1 MEKEDFLEVD
11 ARIPGQNYVCLS
23 VVNPEKFMKQKEVF
37 FATKYLHHIFNDQEQ
52 ISRDFR
58 ERMNENRNISY
69 NTIKESY
76 DDWKYTREQELED
89 EFHKS
94 CDYQTTM
101 RAIKIRGTYDTLRE
115 AKKKAELL
123 QRRDP
128 SFHVFVGQVG
138 YWLPLLANVHQIED
152 QEYVNK
158 ELNTLMENYKQNIE
172 QKDILYQQMKEER
185 IQEARKEVA
194 RKKREHA
201 EKLKEEQEREPAK
214 MEDTTGE
221 IGKLRNLLNTVDE
234 NLIETEKKRFENNQ
248 QSVEETNQVEINE
261 VQEGGA
267 SKEEPVEQSLEEQ
280 IQGEYSE
287 AQQQN
292 EESLNN
298 FTADNMANLEQ
309 MDPWLRRKMEQE
321 GGASKDEQ

>member
-23 VVNPEKFMKQKEVF
+23 VINPEKFTKQKEVF
-37 FATKYLHHIFNDQEQ
+37 FATKYMHHIFNDQEQ
-52 ISRDFR
+52 VSKDFR
-58 ERMNENRNISY
+58 SKMSESRNITY

-76 DDWKYTREQELED
+76 DDWKYTRNQELED
-89 EFHKS
+89 EFHKM
-94 CDYQTTM
+94 CGYQTTM
-101 RAIKIRGTYDTLRE
+101 RSIKIRGTYDTLRE

-128 SFHVFVGQVG
+128 SFHVFVAQVG
-138 YWLPLLANVHQIED
+138 YWLPLLANPHQIED

-185 IQEARKEVA
+185 LEEARKEVA

-201 EKLKEEQEREPAK
+201 EKLKKEQEREPKK
-214 MEDTTGE
+214 MENTTGE

-234 NLIETEKKRFENNQ
+234 NLIETERKRFENNEKKTED
-248 QSVEETNQVEINE
+248 SNKVEISEVNNNEET
-261 VQEGGA
+261 
-267 SKEEPVEQSLEEQ
+267 KEEPSLEDQ
-280 IQGEYSE
+280 IKNEYSE
-287 AQQQN
+287 AQQKN
-292 EESLNN
+292 EDSLNN
-298 FTADNMANLEQ
+298 FNVDNMTNLEQ
-309 MDPWLRRKMEQE
+309 MDPWLRRKMEQNE
-321 GGASKDEQ
+321 ETSKDSQ